1 MPPTARSA
9 PRGGRPGLLVLT
21 AGPGGRPYASPI
33 AGGRFIRARDRPS
46 DGLTPD
52 LASGA
57 VARSECPQTNA
68 LRTWRSADAR
78 PGSGELRDRRHQRSR
93 DLRSCRR
100 VHADQRGHR
109 DSLCPIGVVV
119 SSQDRCEIIALQR
132 REQSPGPAAAVP
144 LSGAKQKP
152 TAVGPAQL
160 FVLKR
165 DNLGPRYR
173 IGDAGV
179 ASNVVGAPGAAQAA
193 TRADARQGPGRQ
205 SCLSSARRSGRSA
218 WSNELRLS
226 VCALLRRL
234 LECR

>member
-1 MPPTARSA
+1 MASATARTADDRVSRNPLVSA
-9 PRGGRPGLLVLT
+9 DRYRGRDCMGT
-21 AGPGGRPYASPI
+21 
-33 AGGRFIRARDRPS
+33 RAMPTS
-46 DGLTPD
+46 DGMTPH
-52 LASGA
+52 LANCETDVINGRETCVRVGA
-57 VARSECPQTNA
+57 RTRS
-68 LRTWRSADAR
+68 
-78 PGSGELRDRRHQRSR
+78 
-93 DLRSCRR
+93 
-100 VHADQRGHR
+100 QRGHR

-160 FVLKR
+160 LVLKR

>member
-1 MPPTARSA
+1 MTAKQGAWRGQSEARPPLLPRNCRSSATSA
-9 PRGGRPGLLVLT
+9 PRTSTSTRWRDALMASCETDVINGRETCVRVG
-21 AGPGGRPYASPI
+21 
-33 AGGRFIRARDRPS
+33 AR
-46 DGLTPD
+46 T
-52 LASGA
+52 
-57 VARSECPQTNA
+57 RS
-68 LRTWRSADAR
+68 
-78 PGSGELRDRRHQRSR
+78 
-93 DLRSCRR
+93 
-100 VHADQRGHR
+100 QRGHR

-160 FVLKR
+160 LVLKR